1 MSRWRRPYRDWR
13 PPVFYPLA
21 ALLPG
26 ALVFDALTSKP
37 PPAFIDVVIAIMA
50 VFVWRI
56 GQVGVLLNGGRIKV
70 RNLTRTRILHW
81 DDVAEVSDGIGV
93 YRGVELTFVLKSG
106 ENLKTDV
113 RSAFL
118 GDRTKVALTRRQ
130 FQRMVTR
137 LRERLAATSST

>member
-13 PPVFYPLA
+13 PPVCYPLA

-26 ALVFDALTSKP
+26 TLVFDALTATP
-37 PPAFIDVVIAIMA
+37 PPAFIDVVTALMA

-56 GQVGVLLNGGRIKV
+56 AQVGVLLNGDRIKV
-70 RNLTRTRILHW
+70 RNLTRTRTLHW

-93 YRGVELTFVLKSG
+93 MRGVELTFVRKSG
-106 ENLKTDV
+106 EKLKTDV
-113 RSAFL
+113 RSASL
-118 GDRTKVALTRRQ
+118 GDGTKVALTRRQ
-130 FQRMVTR
+130 FERMVTR